1 MLFFIRNGIFL
12 PAQCQL
18 FKYISCYS
26 LSPRSWGS
34 STWCPYSNT
43 SHVILYPIAFNDFG
57 ISFQFKYI
65 SCYSLSV
72 YPIGQV
78 LYFNDSNTSHVILY
92 LKMTV
97 AEALA
102 KLVFKYISCYSLSKV
117 LRTRK
122 YDFWIQIHLM
132 LFFIVLP
139 RLSKPFLYAHSN
151 TSHVILYLCSEIG
164 LIDDDLNSNTSH
176 VILYHIPASMEY
188 IWMSYS
194 NTSHVIL
201 YPCRRNGWERN
212 LSNSNTSH
220 VILYQ
225 LLRLSRKV
233 GLKFKYI
240 SCYSLSNAFP
250 PFPTL
255 LYFKPPHI
263 SIFYHFLPTVTV
275 FQPNSLL
282 LPHIPCIFR
291 ILLLFL
297 QFAAW

>member
-92 LKMTV
+92 L
-97 AEALA
+97 
-102 KLVFKYISCYSLSKV
+102 LSIA
-117 LRTRK
+117 RTA
-122 YDFWIQIHLM
+122 D
-132 LFFIVLP
+132 
-139 RLSKPFLYAHSN
+139 RLL
-151 TSHVILYLCSEIG
+151 
-164 LIDDDLNSNTSH
+164 
-176 VILYHIPASMEY
+176 
-188 IWMSYS
+188 YS

-201 YPCRRNGWERN
+201 YPPYV
-212 LSNSNTSH
+212 SH
-220 VILYQ
+220 
-225 LLRLSRKV
+225 
-233 GLKFKYI
+233 
-240 SCYSLSNAFP
+240 
-250 PFPTL
+250 
-255 LYFKPPHI
+255 
-263 SIFYHFLPTVTV
+263 
-275 FQPNSLL
+275 FQ
-282 LPHIPCIFR
+282 H
-291 ILLLFL
+291 
-297 QFAAW
+297 